1 MPFVNLRLHAS
12 LLFMIGTV
20 KTIFLQNFFET
31 QMFCLRFDSISGAL
45 ESNLLGPRGGQR
57 GTLVTSQF
65 HLRAT
70 STRQNLAENP
80 DISFVEGSHFFHF
93 SLKKEPK
100 DSALSHTAPHWLL
113 INCILTSESLAAVAN
128 KFWLVVLVYAGNLSS
143 SSCSWHCWV
152 GPCPSVGFPCLRSK
166 LGQRPGSPT
175 SCRRSYLQ
183 VSQTQPENV
192 TLRLINYLRHKR

>member
-1 MPFVNLRLHAS
+1 MFYLR
-12 LLFMIGTV
+12 
-20 KTIFLQNFFET
+20 
-31 QMFCLRFDSISGAL
+31 CDSISGAL

-70 STRQNLAENP
+70 STRHNLAENP

-128 KFWLVVLVYAGNLSS
+128 KFWLVVLVLEIFFLAVAVDIAGLGSVRQS
-143 SSCSWHCWV
+143 GSLVCVQSWV
-152 GPCPSVGFPCLRSK
+152 SVQALWHLVADHIYKSLK
-166 LGQRPGSPT
+166 HSL
-175 SCRRSYLQ
+175 
-183 VSQTQPENV
+183 
-192 TLRLINYLRHKR
+192 KM

>member
-1 MPFVNLRLHAS
+1 
-12 LLFMIGTV
+12 
-20 KTIFLQNFFET
+20 
-31 QMFCLRFDSISGAL
+31 MFCLRFDSISGAL

-70 STRQNLAENP
+70 STSQNLAENP
-80 DISFVEGSHFFHF
+80 DISLVEGSHFFPFQSEEGTQRF
-93 SLKKEPK
+93 STQ
-100 DSALSHTAPHWLL
+100 SHCTTLAPNQLHLNQWKPGSSCKQVL
-113 INCILTSESLAAVAN
+113 IGCSC
-128 KFWLVVLVYAGNLSS
+128 AGNLSS

-166 LGQRPGSPT
+166 LGQRPGSLT

-192 TLRLINYLRHKR
+192 TLRLRNYLQHQR